1 MKNAKIPL
9 IICGIITLALI
20 AGLLIVQFLYPL
32 PASPSKVYNL
42 IKTSSIIEFDHGLV
56 EETNEDGE
64 KSPIKIIGITVEL
77 ADYENL
83 SRPAYFYSFETER
96 NYVIA
101 YFSNGE
107 KKHLTADTAKNE
119 EAIELSYGEL
129 DKFEKIISNMRF
141 DVPND
146 NDTVKVYLT
155 TTYGYYLCEY
165 TRAEFEASVFAD
177 TYILYGSNY

>member
-9 IICGIITLALI
+9 IICGIITLALV
-20 AGLLIVQFLYPL
+20 AGLLIIQFIYPL
-32 PASPSKVYNL
+32 PSTPASLYTEKKATA
-42 IKTSSIIEFDHGLV
+42 ITSFLDGVSD
-56 EETNEDGE
+56 ETNEDGE
-64 KSPIKIIGITVEL
+64 KAPMEILGITVEL

-83 SRPAYFYSFETER
+83 SKPAYFYSFGINKNSMTS
-96 NYVIA
+96 

-107 KKHLTADTAKNE
+107 ENTLTPDTVKNRE
-119 EAIELSYGEL
+119 CAEAAHTEFE
-129 DKFEKIISNMRF
+129 KFEKIISNMRF

>member
-9 IICGIITLALI
+9 IICGVITLALI

-32 PASPSKVYNL
+32 PSSPSRVYNE
-42 IKTSSIIEFDHGLV
+42 IKVNSIIHFDGMMSD
-56 EETNEDGE
+56 ETTEDGE
-64 KSPIKIIGITVEL
+64 KAPIKIYGITVEL

-83 SRPAYFYSFETER
+83 SKPAYFYSFEAKGKD
-96 NYVIA
+96 VIA

-107 KKHLTADTAKNE
+107 KNHLTADTAENE
-119 EAIELSYGEL
+119 KAIELSYGEL

-146 NDTVKVYLT
+146 NDTVKVYLS

-165 TRAEFEASVFAD
+165 TKADFMSSVFAD